1 MRSLAE
7 AASVPRIALVGPTAA
22 DVRDIMVE
30 GESGLLAICP
40 NSNCPVHKPSKRR
53 LTWNNGVQ
61 AAMFSSEE
69 EAEQALIVGVVAGY
83 RTCTGQ

>member
-1 MRSLAE
+1 
-7 AASVPRIALVGPTAA
+7 
-22 DVRDIMVE
+22 MVE

-40 NSNCPVHKPSKRR
+40 NSNRPVYKPSKRR

-69 EAEQALIVGVVAGY
+69 PERLPQRPRATKTPAGP
-83 RTCTGQ
+83 

>member
-1 MRSLAE
+1 
-7 AASVPRIALVGPTAA
+7 
-22 DVRDIMVE
+22 MVE

-40 NSNCPVHKPSKRR
+40 NSNRPVYEPSKRR

-69 EAEQALIVGVVAGY
+69 PERLPQRRCAT
-83 RTCTGQ
+83 RTA